1 VKHVLKVVGRGL
13 EVSWE
18 EPFSPSGGH
27 VLANYLQAVG
37 KATPVVA
44 AVLVAPCLDF
54 VRTWHYAEQQ
64 QRHPVYR
71 QVLTNNMRVCAARH
85 RDNDVRVMTCALVV
99 VFLEGST
106 WFALV
111 SLFFGGLI

>member
-1 VKHVLKVVGRGL
+1 VT
-13 EVSWE
+13 
-18 EPFSPSGGH
+18 
-27 VLANYLQAVG
+27 

-71 QVLTNNMRVCAARH
+71 QVLTNNLRVCAARH
-85 RDNDVRVMTCALVV
+85 RDNDVRVMTCVSRRLDLVYLHFP
-99 VFLEGST
+99 FLRGSHFSFSGCFL
-106 WFALV
+106 FACLPSYYYFGF
-111 SLFFGGLI
+111 SLAT